1 MITVLVLGGGL
12 QSLSVAESLKSIGVR
27 VLVLS
32 TDKTSQKSKFFDK
45 HYYGEFDLK
54 PINDIVREE
63 SVNLLIPMSD
73 RSALFLSE
81 NQGLIEARS
90 AVPNRSALTIAAD
103 KSKLMA
109 FCEKHDIPHPRTR
122 SLSEETLNNCLEYIG
137 FPALIKPD
145 FSVGAR
151 GITRVDSLD
160 ELKQHY
166 PKVRSTYGDCSL
178 QQLIDNKDFYF
189 SVMLYR
195 TTENQ
200 FPCYTIAYIKRMYP
214 MTGGSSCC
222 CKSIEDEEL
231 LTICKKLLTRLE
243 WVGFADIDVLY
254 DRKEQGYKIIEI
266 NPRVPA
272 SLRLAAVSGVNFP
285 EVILQ
290 DVMGMPITPQKYS
303 TDRTLR
309 YLGTDILWFILSKRR
324 LNAEP
329 SWFKFVGRNVF
340 YMDVYKN
347 DPSTWFSWLVEGFR
361 KLIKSRH

>member
-1 MITVLVLGGGL
+1 MITALVLGGGL
-12 QSLSVAESLKSIGVR
+12 QSLSVADSLKSIGVR

-32 TDKTSQKSKFFDK
+32 IDKTSQKSKFFDK
-45 HYYGEFDLK
+45 HYCGELDLK
-54 PINDIVREE
+54 LINDIVKKET
-63 SVNLLIPMSD
+63 VDLLIPMSD

-81 NQGLIEARS
+81 NQSLIEVRS

-109 FCEKHDIPHPRTR
+109 FCEKQGIPHPRTR
-122 SLSEETLNNCLEYIG
+122 SLSEENLDNCSEYTR

-166 PKVRSTYGDCSL
+166 PKVRSIYGDCSL

-195 TTENQ
+195 TAEGL
-200 FPCYTIAYIKRMYP
+200 FPCYTIAHIKRMYP
-214 MTGGSSCC
+214 LSGGSSCC
-222 CKSIEDEEL
+222 CESIENEEL
-231 LTICKKLLTRLE
+231 LAICKKLLTRLE

-254 DRKEQGYKIIEI
+254 DIKEQEYKIIEI

-290 DVMGMPITPQKYS
+290 DIMGRSITPQKY
-303 TDRTLR
+303 TIGKTLR
-309 YLGTDILWFILSKRR
+309 YLGTDVLWFILSRQR
-324 LNAEP
+324 LNIEQ
-329 SWFKFVGRNVF
+329 SWFKFVGGNVF
-340 YMDVYKN
+340 YMDVYKD
-347 DPSTWFSWLVEGFR
+347 DPSTWFSWLVEGLR